1 VNVAALQKHLADLA
15 GFLAQADANKAVLNG
30 LFAVQQGLQP
40 FAEYKFEDF
49 AAFLKLASE
58 IADEF
63 RRTGQVPV
71 PPPKKTSTRAPKAP
85 KLSVEDARSRV
96 RALYEQAPRPDFSL
110 EHLERELA
118 ELNALSVPNLKE
130 VAAEANA
137 AGRAKSAR
145 AKKDIIGTI
154 RTAILDRHGTIE
166 RVEQ

>member
-1 VNVAALQKHLADLA
+1 MNVAALQKHLADLA
-15 GFLAQADANKAVLNG
+15 GFLAQADAGKKIVDDL
-30 LFAVQQGLQP
+30 LAVQRELEP
-40 FAEYKFEDF
+40 FAEYKFADF

-71 PPPKKTSTRAPKAP
+71 PPKKTSTRAPKAP

-145 AKKDIIGTI
+145 AKKDVVGAI
-154 RTAILDRHGTIE
+154 RAAILDRHGTIE

>member
-15 GFLAQADANKAVLNG
+15 GFLAQADAGKKIVDDLH
-30 LFAVQQGLQP
+30 AVQRELEP
-40 FAEYKFEDF
+40 FAQYKFADF

-58 IADEF
+58 IAGEF
-63 RRTGQVPV
+63 SRTGQVPV
-71 PPPKKTSTRAPKAP
+71 PPPKKTSARVPKAP

-96 RALYEQAPRPDFSL
+96 RALYEQAPQPDFSL

-145 AKKDIIGTI
+145 AKKDVIGAI
-154 RTAILDRHGTIE
+154 RAAILDRHGTIE